1 MPWVG
6 LLLLFI
12 PMKYNV
18 IKNINVMWA
27 QVNFLLAIDRM
38 GGNLPGTTLCERIET
53 SLLIGFIKQP
63 ATDYSI

>member
-1 MPWVG
+1 
-6 LLLLFI
+6 
-12 PMKYNV
+12 MKYNV